1 MQASLKLE
9 ILQALPGDVPANEHL
24 LQVPVWRVLSDM
36 RIAVTSGV
44 RATIKPDFL
53 VADLLLDIDQ
63 EEPKI
68 QFEASSPAEVKA
80 SLRTQFM
87 SDFRFNGMHR
97 ALENVVDAS
106 VIADVKDLWMD
117 TDLALR
123 NLSPSGYLLIDD
135 MWTDVETSTS
145 PPVEL

>member
-9 ILQALPGDVPANEHL
+9 ILQALPNVVPANKHL
-24 LQVPVWRVLSDM
+24 LQVPVWRVLSDI
-36 RIAVTSGV
+36 RVAVTSTM
-44 RATIKPDFL
+44 RATIEPDFL
-53 VADLLLDIDQ
+53 VADLSLDIDQ

-80 SLRTQFM
+80 SLKTQFM
-87 SDFRFNGMHR
+87 SDFRFNWMYR
-97 ALENVVDAS
+97 VLENVVDAS
-106 VIADVKDLWMD
+106 VIANAKDIWMD

-123 NLSPSGYLLIDD
+123 NLTPSGSLLIDG